1 MSGQWIDRL
10 VRMVVGSPRGVVL
23 IVALVSVLAVL
34 GLSRGITLD
43 ASPFS
48 FIEREGQPMV
58 DYRQARQLFGSD
70 DFLIVAVVSEEV
82 FAPANLAKLRRLHQQ
97 IAALRGV
104 EEILSLA
111 NVPYA
116 RRMADG
122 ASLEDLLPASLVE
135 GPRLTEAREQ
145 ALRDRLYVGQIVSPD
160 GRMAA
165 LNILLDS
172 DLSTPERH
180 AVTARIYDLTRSA
193 DFSESYFAGD
203 PFSQWRAV
211 AAIKQDLRL
220 FLPLTVLLLIV
231 LLWRSFRSGLAVL
244 LPLGTIGIGLL
255 WLLGLMAAMQAR
267 FTILALMLP
276 TVMLAI
282 GCSYM
287 IHVVN
292 QIGLVAAARGEAG
305 GQPDS
310 ARAIIIEEAVR
321 FIALPV
327 IVSALTIIAGFLSLS
342 LTTIPAIR
350 ETAVYAAIGAAITM
364 VLSLTFL
371 PAGLLLVRRQPI
383 AFRIGLGGPT
393 VGLLERLGQWATT
406 HQPLLYAVTAIVVLV
421 SLMGAWRIVIDIDY
435 FHFFKQ
441 RSETTIGLAEINQR
455 LSGAVTFNLV
465 IAEADKTHPTSG
477 GLTSPDDL
485 RRLRDLQR
493 FAESYRN
500 EEGRGIDRTLS
511 VVDFLA
517 HAHRAFGAGDS
528 LVSSGEGRAGGEGL
542 DQALPDDPAIIRELL
557 GEQSVVRGFLS
568 EDTRVTR
575 IFIRSNLSGSQSM
588 ARAIETLEAKGRELF
603 PTHRVYAT
611 GTMVLLNRTSDR
623 IAGEQRLSIGLALVT
638 IFGMLSLLF
647 RSLRVGLTALVPNL
661 IPILFFFG
669 FMGWVGIP
677 LNLTTSLVAS
687 VVLGLAVDNAVQ
699 FIIRFRRLQPEKETI
714 TAAIIETMRLSG
726 RPIIYANIALAATF
740 AIFAVSQFEPIGSFG
755 LLSAVTI
762 LGCLLEDL
770 ILLPARLTSP
780 VFRIQ

>member
-10 VRMVVGSPRGVVL
+10 VRMVVGSPRGVVA
-23 IVALVSVLAVL
+23 VVVLTSLLAGF

-48 FIEREGQPMV
+48 FIEREGQPMI
-58 DYRQARQLFGSD
+58 DYRRTRQHFGSD
-70 DFLIVAVVSEEV
+70 DFLIAAVVAEEI
-82 FAPANLAKLRRLHQQ
+82 FTPANLGKLRRLHQQ
-97 IAALRGV
+97 IAGLRGV

-122 ASLEDLLPASLVE
+122 ASLETLLPTSLVE
-135 GPRLTEAREQ
+135 GARLTEAREQ
-145 ALRDRLYVGQIVSPD
+145 ALSDRLYVGQIVSPD

-180 AVTARIYDLTRSA
+180 AVTARIYDLTKSA
-193 DFSESYFAGD
+193 GFSESYFAGD

-211 AAIKQDLRL
+211 AAIQQDLRL

-255 WLLGLMAAMQAR
+255 WLLGLMAALQAR

-305 GQPDS
+305 S
-310 ARAIIIEEAVR
+310 ARAAIIDEAVR

-371 PAGLLLVRRQPI
+371 PAGLLLVKHRPI
-383 AFRIGLGGPT
+383 TFRVGLGGPT
-393 VGLLERLGQWATT
+393 VGLLERIGHWATT
-406 HQPLLYAVTAIVVLV
+406 HQLLLYAVTAAVVLI
-421 SLMGAWRIVIDIDY
+421 SLVGTRRIVIDIDY

-441 RSETTIGLAEINQR
+441 RSETTIGLAEINRR

-465 IAEADKTHPTSG
+465 IEETQRKTGGASG
-477 GLTSPDDL
+477 GLTSPTDL
-485 RRLRDLQR
+485 RRLQQLQR
-493 FAESYRN
+493 IAEGYRN
-500 EEGRGIDRTLS
+500 QEGRGIDRTLS

-517 HAHRAFGAGDS
+517 HAHRAFGTDDNLGR
-528 LVSSGEGRAGGEGL
+528 SGEGSGP

-557 GEQSVVRGFLS
+557 AEQSVVRGFLS
-568 EDTRVTR
+568 ADGRLTR
-575 IFIRSNLSGSQSM
+575 IFVRSNLSGSQSM
-588 ARAIETLEAKGRELF
+588 ARAIEALEAKGRELF
-603 PTHRVYAT
+603 PDHRVYAT

-669 FMGWVGIP
+669 FMGWAGIP

-699 FIIRFRRLQPEKETI
+699 FIIRFRRLQGQKETL

>member
-10 VRMVVGSPRGVVL
+10 VRMVVGSPRGVVVIVTL
-23 IVALVSVLAVL
+23 ISLLAGF

-48 FIEREGQPMV
+48 FIEREGQPMI
-58 DYRQARQLFGSD
+58 DYRRTRQHFGSD
-70 DFLIVAVVSEEV
+70 DFLIAAVVAEEI
-82 FAPANLAKLRRLHQQ
+82 FTPANLGKLRRLHQQ
-97 IAALRGV
+97 IAGLRGV

-122 ASLEDLLPASLVE
+122 ASLETLLPTSLVE
-135 GPRLTEAREQ
+135 GARLTEAREQ
-145 ALRDRLYVGQIVSPD
+145 ALSDRLYVGQIVSPD

-180 AVTARIYDLTRSA
+180 AVTARIYDLTKSA
-193 DFSESYFAGD
+193 GFSESYFAGD

-211 AAIKQDLRL
+211 AAIQQDLRL

-255 WLLGLMAAMQAR
+255 WLLGLMAALQAR

-292 QIGLVAAARGEAG
+292 QIGLVAAAKRETG
-305 GQPDS
+305 S
-310 ARAIIIEEAVR
+310 ARAAIIEEAVR

-371 PAGLLLVRRQPI
+371 PAGLLLLKHWPI
-383 AFRIGLGGPT
+383 TFRIGLGGPT
-393 VGLLERLGQWATT
+393 VGLLERIGHWATT
-406 HQPLLYAVTAIVVLV
+406 HQLLLYAVTAAVVLI
-421 SLMGAWRIVIDIDY
+421 SLVGTWRIVIDIDY

-441 RSETTIGLAEINQR
+441 RSETTIGLAEINRR

-465 IAEADKTHPTSG
+465 IEEVEKGTRRSPD
-477 GLTSPDDL
+477 GLTSPADL
-485 RRLRDLQR
+485 RRLQQLQR
-493 FAESYRN
+493 IAEAYRN

-517 HAHRAFGAGDS
+517 HAHRAFGDGDH
-528 LVSSGEGRAGGEGL
+528 LERSGQE
-542 DQALPDDPAIIRELL
+542 QPLPDDPAIIRELL
-557 GEQSVVRGFLS
+557 AEQSVVRGFVSDDRRLA
-568 EDTRVTR
+568 R
-575 IFIRSNLSGSQSM
+575 ILVRSNLSGSQSM
-588 ARAIETLEAKGRELF
+588 ARAIETLEAKGKELF
-603 PTHRVYAT
+603 PERRVYAT

-669 FMGWVGIP
+669 FMGWAGIP

-687 VVLGLAVDNAVQ
+687 VVLGLAVDNAIQ
-699 FIIRFRRLQPEKETI
+699 FIIRFRRLQGQKETL

>member
-10 VRMVVGSPRGVVL
+10 VRMVVRSPRAVVIAVVL
-23 IVALVSVLAVL
+23 ISLLAAL

-48 FIEREGQPMV
+48 FIEREGQPMI
-58 DYRQARQLFGSD
+58 DYRRTRQHFGSD
-70 DFLIVAVVSEEV
+70 DFLIAAVVAEEI
-82 FAPANLAKLRRLHQQ
+82 FAPANLGKLRRLHQQ

-104 EEILSLA
+104 EETLSLA

-122 ASLEDLLPASLVE
+122 ASLETLLPTSLVE
-135 GPRLTEAREQ
+135 GARLTEARDQ
-145 ALRDRLYVGQIVSPD
+145 ALSDRLYVGQIVSAD

-172 DLSTPERH
+172 DLLTPERH
-180 AVTARIYDLTRSA
+180 AVTARIYDLTKSA
-193 DFSESYFAGD
+193 GFSESYFAGD

-220 FLPLTVLLLIV
+220 FLPLTVLLLVV

-255 WLLGLMAAMQAR
+255 WLLGLMAALQAR

-292 QIGLVAAARGEAG
+292 QIGLVAAARGEA
-305 GQPDS
+305 DRLTAS
-310 ARAIIIEEAVR
+310 TRVAIIEEAVR

-350 ETAVYAAIGAAITM
+350 ETAIYAAIGAAITM

-371 PAGLLLVRRQPI
+371 PAGLLLVKHKPI
-383 AFRIGLGGPT
+383 TFRIGLGGPT
-393 VGLLERLGQWATT
+393 VGLLERVGHWATT
-406 HQPLLYAVTAIVVLV
+406 HQLLLYAVTAAVVLI
-421 SLMGAWRIVIDIDY
+421 SLVGTWRIVIDIDY

-441 RSETTIGLAEINQR
+441 RSETTIGLEEINRR

-465 IAEADKTHPTSG
+465 IEESEGASG
-477 GLTSPDDL
+477 GLTSPGDL
-485 RRLRDLQR
+485 RRLQQLQR
-493 FAESYRN
+493 TAEGYRN

-517 HAHRAFGAGDS
+517 HAQRAFAAEEN
-528 LVSSGEGRAGGEGL
+528 VGRSEP
-542 DQALPDDPAIIRELL
+542 DQTLPDDPAIIRELL
-557 GEQSVVRGFLS
+557 AEESVVRGFVSADGRLA
-568 EDTRVTR
+568 R
-575 IFIRSNLSGSQSM
+575 ILVRSNLSGSQSM

-603 PTHRVYAT
+603 PKHRVYAT

-699 FIIRFRRLQPEKETI
+699 FIIRFRRLQGQKETLA
-714 TAAIIETMRLSG
+714 AAIIETMRLSG

>member
-10 VRMVVGSPRGVVL
+10 VRMVVRSPRGVVVIVVL
-23 IVALVSVLAVL
+23 ISLLAAF

-48 FIEREGQPMV
+48 FIEREGQPMI
-58 DYRQARQLFGSD
+58 DYRRTRQHFGSD
-70 DFLIVAVVSEEV
+70 DFLIAAVVAEEI
-82 FAPANLAKLRRLHQQ
+82 FAPANLGKLRRLHQQ
-97 IAALRGV
+97 IAGLHGV

-122 ASLEDLLPASLVE
+122 ASLETLLPTSLVE
-135 GPRLTEAREQ
+135 GARLTEAREQ
-145 ALRDRLYVGQIVSPD
+145 ALSDRLYVGQIVSAD

-180 AVTARIYDLTRSA
+180 AVTARIYELTKSA
-193 DFSESYFAGD
+193 GFSESYFAGD

-211 AAIKQDLRL
+211 AAIQQDLRL

-255 WLLGLMAAMQAR
+255 WLLGLMAALQAR

-292 QIGLVAAARGEAG
+292 QIGLVAAAKGEIG
-305 GQPDS
+305 S
-310 ARAIIIEEAVR
+310 ARAAIIEEAVR

-371 PAGLLLVRRQPI
+371 PAGLLLLKHRPI
-383 AFRIGLGGPT
+383 TFRIGLGGPT
-393 VGLLERLGQWATT
+393 VGLLERIGHWATT
-406 HQPLLYAVTAIVVLV
+406 HQLLLYAVTAAVVLI
-421 SLMGAWRIVIDIDY
+421 SLVGTWRIVIDIDY

-441 RSETTIGLAEINQR
+441 RSETTIGLAEINRR

-465 IAEADKTHPTSG
+465 IEEVEKRTGRSPD
-477 GLTSPDDL
+477 GLTSPADL
-485 RRLRDLQR
+485 RRLQQLQR
-493 FAESYRN
+493 IAEAYRN

-517 HAHRAFGAGDS
+517 HAQRAFGDGEPPE
-528 LVSSGEGRAGGEGL
+528 SSGQE
-542 DQALPDDPAIIRELL
+542 QPLPDDPAIIRELL
-557 GEQSVVRGFLS
+557 ADQSVVRGFVYDDGRLA
-568 EDTRVTR
+568 R
-575 IFIRSNLSGSQSM
+575 ILVRSNLSGSQSM
-588 ARAIETLEAKGRELF
+588 ARAIEALEAKGKELF
-603 PTHRVYAT
+603 PDCRVYAT

-699 FIIRFRRLQPEKETI
+699 FIIRFRRLQGQKETLA
-714 TAAIIETMRLSG
+714 AAIIETMRLSG

-740 AIFAVSQFEPIGSFG
+740 AIFAVSEFEPIGSFG